1 MSTEV
6 IQITKKELQSL
17 IREAIIKERNQKS
30 NKHIVLDYS
39 KDKEICIRTIL
50 AIFDR
55 IGFFEFMEGKM
66 NSQNLS
72 SLLSAITKANP
83 ISLNVYKNSIK
94 NKRVTEKH
102 SVTNK
107 HYQKADEILEELK
120 FKN

>member
-17 IREAIIKERNQKS
+17 IREAIIKERNQRS

-94 NKRVTEKH
+94 NKRVTKKH
-102 SVTNK
+102 SVTDK